1 MKVKLNRNRPRR
13 LESLLWTVM
22 NCKCFGASVVER
34 KRGTSSHTGDD
45 LDGIYV
51 HTILWCIIIVIV
63 GLSLFLL

>member
-1 MKVKLNRNRPRR
+1 
-13 LESLLWTVM
+13 M

-45 LDGIYV
+45 LGGIYV